1 MHKGMGIKHPDS
13 SCSMPMTFEEPS
25 AQEIMAEP
33 TRCYSDGRSMVWTLS
48 SGKIQKR
55 QLGFLSKRGLELGIA
70 GAGGRYVGDSKEV
83 ETAMLMGNGE
93 T

>member
-1 MHKGMGIKHPDS
+1 
-13 SCSMPMTFEEPS
+13 
-25 AQEIMAEP
+25 
-33 TRCYSDGRSMVWTLS
+33 MVWTLS

-55 QLGFLSKRGLELGIA
+55 QLSFLSKRGLELSIA
-70 GAGGRYVGDSKEV
+70 GAGGRYVGDGKEV